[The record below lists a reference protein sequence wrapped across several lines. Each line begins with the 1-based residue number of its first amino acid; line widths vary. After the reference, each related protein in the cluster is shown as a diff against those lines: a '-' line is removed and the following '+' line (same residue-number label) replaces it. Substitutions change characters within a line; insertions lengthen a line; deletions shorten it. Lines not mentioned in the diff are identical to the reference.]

1 MIPVTETLL
10 LDQPHSVITG
20 DDLVPIVL
28 NIAGALKC
36 LKLGKSD
43 GRSLMS
49 DSCLSK
55 LLELCILMSF
65 PDAFST
71 SDLQFGHKKGFST
84 DLCTGLLK
92 LVSSQFIHHGSKVQC
107 ALY

>member
-10 LDQPHSVITG
+10 LDQPHSVIT

-49 DSCLSK
+49 DHVLRTPP
-55 LLELCILMSF
+55 LLQNS
-65 PDAFST
+65 PVS
-71 SDLQFGHKKGFST
+71 
-84 DLCTGLLK
+84 LLP
-92 LVSSQFIHHGSKVQC
+92 
-107 ALY
+107 